1 MSQAVYSKPIELVAP
16 VVRGKTKVA
25 SITLRRPGSGE
36 LRGLKLGDL
45 VQGDV
50 NAVLRLLP
58 RISQPTLAE
67 QEVAAMDPYDLTRCA
82 DEISVFLQVPPQKPT
97 AEASPE

>member
-1 MSQAVYSKPIELVAP
+1 MSKPVYSKPIELAVP
-16 VVRGKTKVA
+16 IVRGKTKVA
-25 SITLRRPGSGE
+25 SITLRRPGAGE

-50 NAVLRLLP
+50 NAVVRLLP

-67 QEVAAMDPYDLTRCA
+67 QEVMAMDVYDLTMCG
-82 DEISVFLQVPPQKPT
+82 DEIAVFLQTPPQKPT
-97 AEASPE
+97 EEASPE